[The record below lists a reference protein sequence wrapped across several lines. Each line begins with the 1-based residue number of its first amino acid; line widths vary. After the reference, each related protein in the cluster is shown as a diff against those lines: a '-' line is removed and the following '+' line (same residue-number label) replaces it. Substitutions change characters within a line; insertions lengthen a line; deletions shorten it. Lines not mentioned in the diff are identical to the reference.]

1 MAPRNSQPDVSIVIP
16 TYARPDCLH
25 ACLSKIGSLAFPAS
39 RFEVIVVNDGG
50 PGELEPIVAEFRD
63 SLDLQLVAQDNGGP
77 AKARNLGA
85 SFARGKF
92 LVFIDDD
99 CTPSVPWLS
108 ALIETL
114 EADPDCLAAGPV
126 LNALRDNPYST
137 ASQMI
142 STFVS
147 EYYANGR
154 GNEPFFTTN
163 NFALSAKRFAELG
176 GFDTTIPSAT
186 AEDKEFCDR
195 WRAMGYRMALV
206 PSAIVYHA
214 HDLTLGRFLRQHY
227 RYGKGILTF
236 RLNRRQRATSAL
248 LPEPLLFYSRLI
260 LHPARQVGNSSRWS
274 LIALL
279 ILSQVA
285 TAAGAAVSGME
296 RILPH
301 RVGRVSR

>member
-1 MAPRNSQPDVSIVIP
+1 MARTNSQPDVSIVIP
-16 TYARPDCLH
+16 TYARPESLH
-25 ACLSKIGSLAFPAS
+25 ACLSKIESLAFPAT

-50 PGELEPIVAEFRD
+50 PRGLEAVVAEFRD
-63 SLDLQLVAQDNGGP
+63 SLDPLLLTQDNAGP
-77 AKARNLGA
+77 GKARNLGA
-85 SFARGKF
+85 SVARGKF

-99 CTPSVPWLS
+99 CTPSAGWLS
-108 ALIETL
+108 ALTETL

-147 EYYANGR
+147 EHYANGR
-154 GNEPFFTTN
+154 GSEPFFTTN

-195 WRAMGYRMALV
+195 WRARGYEMAWI

-214 HDLTLGRFLRQHY
+214 HDLTLRRFLRQHY
-227 RYGKGILTF
+227 QYGKGILTF
-236 RLNRRQRATSAL
+236 RLNRSQRAARAL
-248 LPEPLLFYSRLI
+248 IPEPLAFYGRLI
-260 LHPARQVGNSSRWS
+260 LHPVQQSSNSSRWS

-285 TAAGAAVSGME
+285 TAAGAASSGIG
-296 RILPH
+296 RIGP
-301 RVGRVSR
+301 RRAGRVSH